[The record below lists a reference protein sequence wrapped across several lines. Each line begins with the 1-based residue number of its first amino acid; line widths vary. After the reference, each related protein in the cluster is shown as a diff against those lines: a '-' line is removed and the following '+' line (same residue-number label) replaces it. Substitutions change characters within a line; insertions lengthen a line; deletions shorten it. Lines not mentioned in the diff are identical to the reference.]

1 MHGLVCDLVY
11 ALLVL
16 ITAPVSFRLEIA
28 AQGPRILP
36 LLNLISFCAL
46 SLSID
51 TAHAVRRFVRRC
63 TLLLLHLLL
72 GQLEGRRRLVM
83 SYLAVVADRAAQATL
98 R

>member
-1 MHGLVCDLVY
+1 MHRLVSDLVY

-16 ITAPVSFRLEIA
+16 VTASVSLRLQIT

-46 SLSID
+46 SLPID
-51 TAHAVRRFVRRC
+51 TAHAVRGLVRRC
-63 TLLLLHLLL
+63 ALLLLHLLL
-72 GQLEGRRRLVM
+72 GQLEGRRRLVV
-83 SYLAVVADRAAQATL
+83 SYLAVVADRAAQATF